1 MQHLFLRPVVEYVM
15 VLVQTT
21 ALRKDLIPT
30 FPPNQTYANVPVLL
44 LLLGYFSPRVMIVIL
59 YFFTSWWKSAFD
71 SVLWPVLGFFFLPLT
86 VLWYG
91 ISETYFSG
99 SVQTVG
105 LVIAVLLDL
114 GLIGRGAKR
123 K

>member
-1 MQHLFLRPVVEYVM
+1 MP
-15 VLVQTT
+15 
-21 ALRKDLIPT
+21 I
-30 FPPNQTYANVPVLL
+30 LL
-44 LLLGYFSPRVMIVIL
+44 LLLGYFFPRVMIVIL
-59 YFFTSWWKSAFD
+59 YLFTGWWKNAFD
-71 SVLWPVLGFFFLPLT
+71 SILWPILGFFFMPLT

-91 ISETYFSG
+91 ISETYFG
-99 SVQTVG
+99 GGVQTIG